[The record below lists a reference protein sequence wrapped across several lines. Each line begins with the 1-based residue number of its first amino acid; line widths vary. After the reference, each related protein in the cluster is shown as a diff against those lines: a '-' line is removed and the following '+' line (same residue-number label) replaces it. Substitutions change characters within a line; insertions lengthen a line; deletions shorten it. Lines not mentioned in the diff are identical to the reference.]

1 MRDACLQ
8 TPDPLTYKPNIF
20 FTTALNQTKVECTW
34 DETPRDR
41 LAITMKKYTEDD
53 LKNASFNEILASSSS
68 EEESQ
73 DESQD
78 EKEAEELKKKQEQEQ
93 KEKEKKSAKKGNK
106 STNKNDEEERIKK
119 FRELLL
125 GNESKKNKKRD
136 VDLEFAWEGGMK
148 EEGFDDALFDAD
160 DTSWFT
166 KIKRTLLKTIR
177 FLDKF
182 TILFE
187 LFKNLYREAQRKTKP
202 NINQLRKKK
211 KRKYFRE

>member
-68 EEESQ
+68 E
-73 DESQD
+73 D
-78 EKEAEELKKKQEQEQ
+78 EAEDENQKEEEAEKLKKEEEEK
-93 KEKEKKSAKKGNK
+93 KEKEKKNEKQNNK
-106 STNKNDEEERIKK
+106 NKNKNDDDERIKK

-125 GNESKKNKKRD
+125 GSDSKKNKKRD
-136 VDLEFAWEGGMK
+136 VDMEFAWEGGMK

-160 DTSWFT
+160 DTSWF
-166 KIKRTLLKTIR
+166 I
-177 FLDKF
+177 
-182 TILFE
+182 
-187 LFKNLYREAQRKTKP
+187 
-202 NINQLRKKK
+202 
-211 KRKYFRE
+211 